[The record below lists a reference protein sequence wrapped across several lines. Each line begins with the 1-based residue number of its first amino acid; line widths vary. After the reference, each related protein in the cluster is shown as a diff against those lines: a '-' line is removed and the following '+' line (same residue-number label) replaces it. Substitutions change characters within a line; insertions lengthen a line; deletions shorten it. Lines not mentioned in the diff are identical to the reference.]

1 MSLLFFVCGSCA
13 HACSK
18 IFKYAS
24 SVTCVDISLTQGKK
38 IKCSTS
44 QAKHRLFLSNIPRS
58 WGEDGL
64 RKIVAEVGPGVTNV
78 QLVKVSEVNVLLDF
92 FDTFK
97 VFLFLIFFIKKKKGS
112 TCNLL
117 IGYRTIGHRKRA
129 QAITGDML
137 LLSTTIMLVLSIQ
150 GRR

>member
-92 FDTFK
+92 LILSKCFYFSS
-97 VFLFLIFFIKKKKGS
+97 FLLRK
-112 TCNLL
+112 
-117 IGYRTIGHRKRA
+117 KRA
-129 QAITGDML
+129 ARAIYSLVIEQLVTGEEL
-137 LLSTTIMLVLSIQ
+137 NQ
-150 GRR
+150 